1 MRKSL
6 LGRKIYMPDLREKV
20 KEIISDIDEEINRL
34 MNLPV
39 EEFTDVIEMRVVT
52 LNEVKG
58 SLENRLEE
66 VI

>member
-1 MRKSL
+1 
-6 LGRKIYMPDLREKV
+6 MPDLREKV